1 MKKFPSKLLPE
12 NISLFDS
19 YNTTRI
25 IRYLRRRIYEWMISD
40 DFVTRCFDLQLSQ
53 GQLQTSQGQLQ
64 TSQGQLQTSQYPSHV
79 IDSISKEL
87 NLLGWKTKIA
97 FAYSS
102 LYIYKEDDENP
113 CKWDFEEL

>member
-25 IRYLRRRIYEWMISD
+25 TRYLRRRIYEWMISD
-40 DFVTRCFDLQLSQ
+40 DFATRCFDLQM
-53 GQLQTSQGQLQ
+53 
-64 TSQGQLQTSQYPSHV
+64 SQYPSHV
-79 IDSISKEL
+79 IDNISKEL

-102 LYIYKEDDENP
+102 LYVYKEDDENP

>member
-12 NISLFDS
+12 NISLFNS

-25 IRYLRRRIYEWMISD
+25 TRYLRRRIYEWMISD

-53 GQLQTSQGQLQ
+53 GQLQTFK
-64 TSQGQLQTSQYPSHV
+64 YPSHV

>member
-12 NISLFDS
+12 NISLFNS

-25 IRYLRRRIYEWMISD
+25 TRYLRRRIYEWMISD
-40 DFVTRCFDLQLSQ
+40 DFATRCFDLQMSQ
-53 GQLQTSQGQLQ
+53 GQLQM
-64 TSQGQLQTSQYPSHV
+64 SQYPSHV
-79 IDSISKEL
+79 IDNISKEL

-102 LYIYKEDDENP
+102 LYVYKEDDENP